1 MTEPRICPTCKAE
14 IPADAPPGVCPL
26 CALRAGY
33 RREPTTRPGSDA
45 SGTPPLSPEELSRR
59 LPELEDFSLI
69 GPGGMGTVY
78 RARHRTLERSVA
90 VKVIHPDLRDRE
102 SFADR
107 FVREARTLA
116 RLDHPSIVKVY
127 DFGQRDGLSYLIME
141 LVDGVTLRQA
151 IDDGAIEPK
160 EALSLVPRIC
170 EALQYAHDQGV
181 VHRDIKPDNILLDR
195 QGALKIADFGLA
207 KLVGTATEPRL
218 TGTEQVMG
226 TPHYMAPEQI
236 ETPAQVDHRA
246 DIYSLGVV
254 FYEMLTGDL
263 PVGRFPL
270 PSKRVAID
278 VRLDRVV
285 LRTLEKQP
293 SLRYQRARDLKT
305 EVEAL
310 SDPDQHPAPR
320 ARRSPGA
327 HDDESDDELWGSASL
342 RSEGDRDDWDAEML
356 WSRRLRGYEYRSTK
370 TLWGWPLV
378 HVLFAPNRFGVARG
392 IIAIGDCAVGG
403 IALGSLAVGGIA
415 LGGLSVGLVGLGGVA
430 IGLLVAL
437 GGVALGGAAAGGV
450 AMGLAAVG
458 GQARSLFEL
467 SAANLEQLRFV
478 AWAVGTLAS
487 VVAVAAVLMWLTA
500 TGGRARGKT
509 NRKAG

>member
-1 MTEPRICPTCKAE
+1 MTEPKICPTCKTK
-14 IPADAPPGVCPL
+14 IPADAPPGVCPF

-33 RREPTTRPGSDA
+33 RREPTTLPGSGA
-45 SGTPPLSPEELSRR
+45 SEATRLSPEELSRR
-59 LPELEDFSLI
+59 LPELEEFSLI

-78 RARHRTLERSVA
+78 RARHRELERPVA
-90 VKVIHPDLRDRE
+90 VKVIHAHLLEREGFRDR
-102 SFADR
+102 FA
-107 FVREARTLA
+107 REARTLA
-116 RLDHPSIVKVY
+116 RLDHPNIVKVY
-127 DFGQRDGLSYLIME
+127 DFGERERLYYLIME

-151 IDDGAIEPK
+151 LDGGAIEPK

-170 EALQYAHDQGV
+170 DALQYAHDQGV
-181 VHRDIKPDNILLDR
+181 VHRDIKPENILLDR

-218 TGTEQVMG
+218 TRTEQVMG

-236 ETPAQVDHRA
+236 ETPSQVDHRA

-254 FYEMLTGDL
+254 FYEMLTGEL

-270 PSKRVAID
+270 PSQRVAID

-293 SLRYQRARDLKT
+293 GLRYQRARDLKT

-327 HDDESDDELWGSASL
+327 DDGESDDELWGSASL
-342 RSEGDRDDWDAEML
+342 RSAGDWDEWDSEML
-356 WSRRLRGYEYRSTK
+356 WSRRSRGYEYRSEK
-370 TLWGWPLV
+370 TLWGLPLI
-378 HVLFAPNRFGVARG
+378 HVLFSADRMGVARG
-392 IIAIGDCAVGG
+392 VVAIGERAVGLVAVGGMAVGGITLGGISLGLVSLGG
-403 IALGSLAVGGIA
+403 IALGL
-415 LGGLSVGLVGLGGVA
+415 LVGLGGLA
-430 IGLLVAL
+430 F
-437 GGVALGGAAAGGV
+437 GGVAAGGV
-450 AMGLAAVG
+450 AMGLAATGAEV
-458 GQARSLFEL
+458 RSFLEL
-467 SAANLEQLRFV
+467 SAANVEQVRFV
-478 AWAVGTLAS
+478 AWAVGTAAS

-509 NRKAG
+509 SRKAG

>member
-33 RREPTTRPGSDA
+33 RREPTTRLGSDA

-78 RARHRTLERSVA
+78 RARHRTLERPVA

-127 DFGQRDGLSYLIME
+127 DFGQRDGLNYLIME

-151 IDDGAIEPK
+151 IDEGAIDPK
-160 EALSLVPRIC
+160 EALALVPRIC

-218 TGTEQVMG
+218 TRTEQVMG

-236 ETPAQVDHRA
+236 ETPTQVDHRA
-246 DIYSLGVV
+246 DIYALGVV
-254 FYEMLTGDL
+254 FYEMLTGEL
-263 PVGRFPL
+263 PMGRFPP

-285 LRTLEKQP
+285 MRTLEKQP
-293 SLRYQRARDLKT
+293 GLRYQRARDLKT

-310 SDPDQHPAPR
+310 SDPDLTPAER
-320 ARRSPGA
+320 GRHSPGA
-327 HDDESDDELWGSASL
+327 HDGESDDELWGSASL
-342 RSEGDRDDWDAEML
+342 RSAGDRDEW
-356 WSRRLRGYEYRSTK
+356 RGYEYRSKK

-392 IIAIGDCAVGG
+392 IIAIGDR
-403 IALGSLAVGGIA
+403 AVGGIA
-415 LGGLSVGLVGLGGVA
+415 LGGLALGGVALGGVSLGLVGLGGVA
-430 IGLLVAL
+430 LGLLVAL
-437 GGVALGGAAAGGV
+437 GGVALGGIAAGGV
-450 AMGLAAVG
+450 AVGLAATG
-458 GQARSLFEL
+458 AEARSFLDL
-467 SAANLEQLRFV
+467 SAANVEQVEFV
-478 AWAVGTLAS
+478 VWAVGTLAS
-487 VVAVAAVLMWLTA
+487 IAAATAVLMWLTG
-500 TGGRARGKT
+500 TPRPARD
-509 NRKAG
+509 